1 MPFSSGRASKMSLGL
16 LWPGGNGACPS
27 LTAKLLNR
35 MAQSFTKGDLQRAFE
50 RAKDPERKPSP
61 GQPEHTEEIDP
72 EKLEQ
77 AREKKDELEKKQ
89 REQEQH
95 RKDRGPDRDPGDRGR

>member
-1 MPFSSGRASKMSLGL
+1 MVP
-16 LWPGGNGACPS
+16 
-27 LTAKLLNR
+27 
-35 MAQSFTKGDLQRAFE
+35 SFTKGDLQRAFE

-77 AREKKDELEKKQ
+77 AREKKDELEKRQ

-95 RKDRGPDRDPGDRGR
+95 RKDRGPDRDPGDRGRCRPPALRFTAGIMSCGRPVPG

>member
-1 MPFSSGRASKMSLGL
+1 
-16 LWPGGNGACPS
+16 
-27 LTAKLLNR
+27 
-35 MAQSFTKGDLQRAFE
+35 MAQPFTKGDLQRAFE